1 MQRWMA
7 KWIESSPAQFPDLET
22 ALRVATEASYPNI
35 RLCMMVLLCMPV
47 STAIHSGEILLQDEA
62 SQNIPS
68 QHHDHREAVRTRFIK
83 HNIKTVKSTRS
94 KWLMFLPAAKFTST
108 VMASTIVKY
117 RSSLDIYQISV
128 HIQCQILCE
137 QCTCIT
143 NKVIIIKHV
152 TLFTF
157 HHWL

>member
-1 MQRWMA
+1 MDR
-7 KWIESSPAQFPDLET
+7 IVPSSVCWHWD
-22 ALRVATEASYPNI
+22 
-35 RLCMMVLLCMPV
+35 
-47 STAIHSGEILLQDEA
+47 STASGNWGPLFKYQAVHDGLALYARIYSHSGEILLHVEA
-62 SQNIPS
+62 SQNIHS